1 MSSFN
6 GILYVVDVSNE
17 MRLLFTTVVRTERE
31 ERGTAHSHRLPL
43 ITTETKEKYD
53 MSIQPFKINIP
64 QATLDDL
71 RERLAHT
78 RWPDEVE
85 EAGWDYGTSLGYMK
99 ELANYWQHTYDW
111 RKHEAALN
119 TFTHFKA
126 EVDGVGIH
134 FIHERGK
141 GPNPT
146 PLLLIHGFPDSF
158 YRYHKVINRLTDP
171 VKYGGDPSNSFDV
184 IVPSIPGTGFS
195 DRVTFSD
202 DTNAD
207 LFAKLM
213 TEVLGYGKF
222 VSAGGDHGA
231 IITQALARKHP
242 EILIGIHLTDVGYP
256 DQNTDFSQLTPAEM
270 EMAQWVQRWFMEEGI
285 GVNMIMATKPL
296 TLAYGLSDSPV
307 GLASW
312 LIGYGSSGQHGKEEL
327 ETRFSRDELLTNVM
341 IYWVTATINSAVRAY
356 YANAHVASGG
366 NLGKSTTVPAAV
378 AHCPYDPPLPR
389 EWAARQV
396 NLKHFT
402 EFPRGGHFMA
412 WEEPELYARD
422 VQDFVSELRG

>member
-1 MSSFN
+1 
-6 GILYVVDVSNE
+6 
-17 MRLLFTTVVRTERE
+17 
-31 ERGTAHSHRLPL
+31 
-43 ITTETKEKYD
+43 
-53 MSIQPFKINIP
+53 MSIQPFTIAVP

-71 RERLAHT
+71 HGRLART
-78 RWPDEVE
+78 IFPDEAE
-85 EAGWDYGTSLGYMK
+85 GTGWAYGISLAYMK
-99 ELANYWQHTYDW
+99 EVADYWLHSYDW

-119 TFTHFKA
+119 AFAQFKA

-158 YRYHKVINRLTDP
+158 YRYHKVIDRLTDP
-171 VKYGGDPSNSFDV
+171 AKYGGDPNTSFDV

-195 DRVTFSD
+195 DRVTKSD
-202 DTNAD
+202 DVNAD

-213 TEVLGYGKF
+213 AEVLGYKHF

-242 EILIGIHLTDVGYP
+242 ELLIGIHLTDVGYP

-270 EMAQWVQRWFMEEGI
+270 EMAQWVQKWFMEEGL

-296 TLAYGLSDSPV
+296 TLAYGLTDSPV
-307 GLASW
+307 GLAAW
-312 LIGYGSSGQHGKEEL
+312 LIGYGSSGQHGKQEL
-327 ETRFSRDELLTNVM
+327 ETRFRRDELLTNVM
-341 IYWVTATINSAVRAY
+341 IYWVTETINSAARAY
-356 YANAHVASGG
+356 YENMQVASGG
-366 NLGKSTTVPAAV
+366 NLGKSETVPAAV

-396 NLKHFT
+396 NLVHFT

-412 WEEPELYARD
+412 WEEPELYVKD
-422 VQDFVSELRG
+422 VREFVNELRQ

>member
-1 MSSFN
+1 
-6 GILYVVDVSNE
+6 
-17 MRLLFTTVVRTERE
+17 
-31 ERGTAHSHRLPL
+31 
-43 ITTETKEKYD
+43 
-53 MSIQPFKINIP
+53 MSIQPFKITIA

-71 RERLAHT
+71 HERLART
-78 RWPDEVE
+78 LWPDEAE
-85 EAGWDYGTSLGYMK
+85 NSGWAYGISLEYMK
-99 ELANYWQHTYDW
+99 DVVDYWQHEYDW
-111 RKHEAALN
+111 RTHEAALN
-119 TFTHFKA
+119 RFAQFKA
-126 EVDGVGIH
+126 DVDGIDIH

-146 PLLLIHGFPDSF
+146 PLLLLHGFPDSF
-158 YRYHKVINRLTDP
+158 YRYHKVIDRLTDP
-171 VKYGGDPSNSFDV
+171 AKYGGDPRTSFDV

-195 DRVTFSD
+195 DRVAKSD

-213 TEVLGYGKF
+213 TEVLGYKQF

-242 EILIGIHLTDVGYP
+242 DLLIGIHLTDVGYP

-285 GVNMIMATKPL
+285 GVNMIMATKPQ
-296 TLAYGLSDSPV
+296 TLAYGLTDSPA
-307 GLASW
+307 GLAAW

-327 ETRFSRDELLTNVM
+327 ETRFRRDELLTNVM
-341 IYWVTATINSAVRAY
+341 IYWVTCTINSAARAY
-356 YANAHVASGG
+356 YENMQVASGG
-366 NLGKSTTVPAAV
+366 GIGKSETVPAAV

-396 NLKHFT
+396 NLVHFT

-412 WEEPELYARD
+412 WEEPELYAQD
-422 VQDFVSELRG
+422 LQDFVNQLRIS

>member
-1 MSSFN
+1 
-6 GILYVVDVSNE
+6 

-31 ERGTAHSHRLPL
+31 ERGTAHSHCLPL

-53 MSIQPFKINIP
+53 MSIQLFKINIP

-71 RERLAHT
+71 HERLAHT

-422 VQDFVSELRG
+422 VQDFVSELRA

>member
-1 MSSFN
+1 
-6 GILYVVDVSNE
+6 
-17 MRLLFTTVVRTERE
+17 
-31 ERGTAHSHRLPL
+31 
-43 ITTETKEKYD
+43 
-53 MSIQPFKINIP
+53 MSIQSFKIDIP

-71 RERLAHT
+71 RERLART
-78 RWPDEVE
+78 RWPDEAE
-85 EAGWDYGTSLGYMK
+85 GFGWTHGISLVYMK
-99 ELANYWQHTYDW
+99 DVADYWLHSYDW
-111 RKHEAALN
+111 RKHETALN
-119 TFTHFKA
+119 TFAHFKA
-126 EVDGVGIH
+126 DVDGVGIH

-146 PLLLIHGFPDSF
+146 PLLLVHGFPDSF
-158 YRYHKVINRLTDP
+158 YRYHKVIDRLTDP
-171 VKYGGDPSNSFDV
+171 AKYGGDPNNSFDV

-270 EMAQWVQRWFMEEGI
+270 EMAQWVQQWFMEEGI

-296 TLAYGLSDSPV
+296 TLSYGLSDSPV

-341 IYWVTATINSAVRAY
+341 IYWVTQTINSAARAY
-356 YANAHVASGG
+356 YENMRVASGG
-366 NLGKSTTVPAAV
+366 NLGKSETVPAAV

-396 NLKHFT
+396 NLVHFT

-412 WEEPELYARD
+412 WEEPELYVKD
-422 VQDFVSELRG
+422 IQDFVSELRG

>member
-1 MSSFN
+1 M
-6 GILYVVDVSNE
+6 
-17 MRLLFTTVVRTERE
+17 
-31 ERGTAHSHRLPL
+31 P
-43 ITTETKEKYD
+43 
-53 MSIQPFKINIP
+53 MSIQSFKIDIP

-71 RERLAHT
+71 RERLAHI

-85 EAGWDYGTSLGYMK
+85 GAGWDYGTPLGYMK

-119 TFTHFKA
+119 TFAHFKA
-126 EVDGVGIH
+126 EGDGVGIH

-158 YRYHKVINRLTDP
+158 YRYHKVIPLLTDP
-171 VKYGGDPSNSFDV
+171 AKYGGDPNTSFDV

-195 DRVTFSD
+195 DRITLD
-202 DTNAD
+202 DDANAD

-213 TEVLGYGKF
+213 TQMLGYGQF

-231 IITQALARKHP
+231 IITQSLARRYP

-256 DQNTDFSQLTPAEM
+256 DENTDFSTLSPAEM
-270 EMAQWVQRWFMEEGI
+270 EMAQWVQQWFMEEGI
-285 GVNMIMATKPL
+285 GVNMIMATKPQ
-296 TLAYGLSDSPV
+296 TLAYGLNDSPV
-307 GLASW
+307 GLAAW
-312 LIGYGSSGQHGKEEL
+312 LIGYSSSGQKGKEEFK
-327 ETRFSRDELLTNVM
+327 TRFSADELLTNVT

-396 NLKHFT
+396 NLVHFT
-402 EFPRGGHFMA
+402 DFPRGGHFMA
-412 WEEPELYARD
+412 WEEPELYAKD
-422 VQDFVSELRG
+422 VQDFVSELSN

>member
-1 MSSFN
+1 M
-6 GILYVVDVSNE
+6 
-17 MRLLFTTVVRTERE
+17 
-31 ERGTAHSHRLPL
+31 P
-43 ITTETKEKYD
+43 
-53 MSIQPFKINIP
+53 MSIQSFKIDIP

-71 RERLAHT
+71 RERLAHI

-85 EAGWDYGTSLGYMK
+85 GAGWDYGTPLGYMK

-119 TFTHFKA
+119 TFAHFKA

-158 YRYHKVINRLTDP
+158 YRYHKVIPLLTDP
-171 VKYGGDPSNSFDV
+171 AKYGGDPNTSFDV

-195 DRVTFSD
+195 DRITLD
-202 DTNAD
+202 DDANAD

-213 TEVLGYGKF
+213 TQMLGYGQF

-231 IITQALARKHP
+231 IITQSLARRYP

-256 DQNTDFSQLTPAEM
+256 DENTDFSTLSPAEM
-270 EMAQWVQRWFMEEGI
+270 EMAQWVQQWFMEEGI
-285 GVNMIMATKPL
+285 GVNMIMATKPQ
-296 TLAYGLSDSPV
+296 TLAYGLNDSPV
-307 GLASW
+307 GLAAW
-312 LIGYGSSGQHGKEEL
+312 LIGYSSSGQKGKEEFK
-327 ETRFSRDELLTNVM
+327 TRFSADELLTNVT

-396 NLKHFT
+396 NLVHFT
-402 EFPRGGHFMA
+402 DFPRGGHFMA
-412 WEEPELYARD
+412 WEEPELYAKD
-422 VQDFVSELRG
+422 VQDFVSELSN

>member
-1 MSSFN
+1 MN
-6 GILYVVDVSNE
+6 
-17 MRLLFTTVVRTERE
+17 
-31 ERGTAHSHRLPL
+31 
-43 ITTETKEKYD
+43 
-53 MSIQPFKINIP
+53 IQPFTIAVP

-71 RERLAHT
+71 HERLART
-78 RWPDEVE
+78 LWPDEAE
-85 EAGWDYGTSLGYMK
+85 GSGWAYGISLAYMK
-99 ELANYWQHTYDW
+99 EVADYWLHRYDW
-111 RKHEAALN
+111 RQHEAALN
-119 TFTHFKA
+119 RFAQFKA

-158 YRYHKVINRLTDP
+158 YRYHKVIDRLTDP
-171 VKYGGDPSNSFDV
+171 AKYGEDPDTSFDV

-207 LFAKLM
+207 LFARLM
-213 TEVLGYGKF
+213 TEILGYGKF

-242 EILIGIHLTDVGYP
+242 ELLIGIHLTDVGYP
-256 DQNTDFSQLTPAEM
+256 DQNTDFSQLTPAEI
-270 EMAQWVQRWFMEEGI
+270 EMAQWVQRWFMEEGM

-296 TLAYGLSDSPV
+296 TLAYGLTDSPV
-307 GLASW
+307 GLAAW
-312 LIGYGSSGQHGKEEL
+312 LIGYGSSGQHGKEDL
-327 ETRFSRDELLTNVM
+327 ETRFRRDELLTNVM
-341 IYWVTATINSAVRAY
+341 IYWVTGTVYSAARAY
-356 YANAHVASGG
+356 YENMHVAGG
-366 NLGKSTTVPAAV
+366 GGIGKSETVPAAV

-396 NLKHFT
+396 NLVHLT

-412 WEEPELYARD
+412 WEEPELYAKD
-422 VQDFVSELRG
+422 VQEFVSELHQ